1 MSEKPQKPDR
11 RPDHA
16 NRDDGYRCHLIEA
29 FLDGALTTLQL
40 ALPDT
45 REFLHLAH
53 ARSARAHERRDAYEE
68 VRRRTNEMA
77 DRANLGKAF
86 DEEDRKL
93 DDPDAITRDFG
104 RYRPE
109 PASKSGKYVLLDERE
124 RLQRAHEKETTRL
137 RDQPN
142 RQQRMVPIYGCTEP
156 IRLIDRTNGG
166 GADRHLRERDARMY
180 EDLKALGAYRQVTSL
195 RALGRILKQLQ
206 GLERDQPHFA
216 EVTRFIRERMT
227 LARLNRGVPR
237 IPPLLL
243 LGAPGVGKTH
253 YTLELARILA
263 RPIHRHNLDVAHTSS
278 SLMGSARNW
287 ANTHTGLVFESV
299 CMGTHAGPVILLDEI
314 DKASDRPSS
323 DPLAPLHSLLEPSTA
338 KKVKDLSA
346 GIEFDA
352 SHVCWIATANDLQRV
367 PLPIQSRFHIFRVQ
381 EPTAEQSISL
391 AKSIIAMVRERVG
404 SPRLRLAPRLA
415 MLVAHLTP
423 REQIKALECA
433 CARASASGRLDV
445 LREDLPVEVLADDAP
460 GSVPARLH

>member
-1 MSEKPQKPDR
+1 MSKTPEKPDR
-11 RPDHA
+11 RPDQA

-29 FLDGALTTLQL
+29 FLDGALTTFQL

-45 REFLHLAH
+45 REFLLLAH
-53 ARSARAHERRDAYEE
+53 ARSASAHLHRDIHEVAQRRLKRNAEI
-68 VRRRTNEMA
+68 A
-77 DRANLGKAF
+77 ALGKAL
-86 DEEDRKL
+86 DEEERKL
-93 DDPDAITRDFG
+93 DDPDASTKEFG

-109 PASKSGKYVLLDERE
+109 PATKSGKYVLLDERE

-142 RQQRMVPIYGCTEP
+142 RQQRMVPIYRCIEP
-156 IRLIDRTNGG
+156 LRLIDRTNGG
-166 GADRHLRERDARMY
+166 GADRDLRERDARMY
-180 EDLKALGAYRQVTSL
+180 EDLNALGAYRQVTSH
-195 RALGRILKQLQ
+195 RSLGHILKQLQ

-216 EVTRFIRERMT
+216 EVTRFIRDRMT
-227 LARLNRGVPR
+227 LARLNRAVPR

-299 CMGTHAGPVILLDEI
+299 CMGTHADPVILLDEI

-381 EPTAEQSISL
+381 EPTAEQSIAL
-391 AKSIIAMVRERVG
+391 ARSIISTVRERVG
-404 SPRLRLAPRLA
+404 STKLRLTPRLA
-415 MLVAHLTP
+415 LLVAHLTP

-433 CARASASGRLDV
+433 CARASASGRFDV
-445 LREDLPVEVLADDAP
+445 LREDFPEEVLADDAP
-460 GSVPARLH
+460 GTAPARLH